1 MSTTYPCD
9 TCGSE
14 SATSDYCDMCGAA
27 LGASAAP
34 SAADAPPASTDAAA
48 TPAPPSV
55 PASPSTP
62 ASPSAPAAVPAVD
75 ATCYFCGAPRS
86 ADDVFCEV
94 CGLDFVSGQMP
105 APPDPSPTPVPP
117 SASGAAPASASP
129 TTVIQ
134 GAPSGWTAVIGAD
147 RAFFDGNV
155 TAGVVTFPDA
165 LLPRDVPLA
174 GDEVTIG
181 RRSESKG
188 YYPDI
193 DLSSPVDDPAV
204 SRRHAVLQ
212 RQADGSW
219 AVMDVGSTNGTWIN
233 DEDQPLGH
241 GVLRALH
248 DGDRLLMGAFTC
260 LTIRRDGA
268 PPGP

>member
-9 TCGSE
+9 TCGSA

-27 LGASAAP
+27 MRATAPAPGA
-34 SAADAPPASTDAAA
+34 AADPEADAGVDPAAGPRPDP
-48 TPAPPSV
+48 TPVPPSE
-55 PASPSTP
+55 PTGS
-62 ASPSAPAAVPAVD
+62 D
-75 ATCYFCGAPRS
+75 DTCYFCGGPRS
-86 ADDVFCEV
+86 ADDPFCEV

-105 APPDPSPTPVPP
+105 APPTPPPIPTPVASAPP
-117 SASGAAPASASP
+117 AGSTTVMAAP
-129 TTVIQ
+129 
-134 GAPSGWTAVIGAD
+134 PSGWTAVVGAD
-147 RAFFDGNV
+147 RIYFDGNV

-165 LLPRDVPLA
+165 LGPRHLPLA

-181 RRSESKG
+181 RRSQSQG
-188 YYPDI
+188 YHPDI

-219 AVMDVGSTNGTWIN
+219 AVMDVGSTNGTWLN

-248 DGDRLLMGAFTC
+248 DGDRLLLGAFTSI
-260 LTIRRDGA
+260 TIRHG
-268 PPGP
+268 GP